1 MEEVVCTKVRD
12 GGKRLVK
19 LKEGEPA
26 GRHVVIVDDLV
37 QSGGTLIECQKL
49 LAKLGALKVSAYV
62 THGVFPGNS
71 WERFTS
77 SGAGGQGFSKFFLTD
92 SCPQTAKAVEGIEPF
107 EILSLS
113 RPIAEA
119 LHV

>member
-1 MEEVVCTKVRD
+1 MVCTKVREGD
-12 GGKRLVK
+12 KRLVK

-26 GRHVVIVDDLV
+26 GRHVIIVDDLV

-49 LAKLGALKVSAYV
+49 LSRLGAVKVSAYV

-71 WERFTS
+71 WKKFC
-77 SGAGGQGFSKFFLTD
+77 SGGGGQGFYNFFLTD
-92 SCPQTAKAVEGIEPF
+92 SCPGTAEAVSGTEPF

>member
-1 MEEVVCTKVRD
+1 MCTKVRD
-12 GGKRLVK
+12 GSKRQVK

-26 GRHVVIVDDLV
+26 GRHVVVVDDLV

-49 LAKLGALKVSAYV
+49 LARLGAVKVSAYV
-62 THGVFPGNS
+62 THGVFPGES
-71 WERFTS
+71 WKRFTQQRRR
-77 SGAGGQGFSKFFLTD
+77 GRTGLHQILPHRLVPADGEGGGGHR
-92 SCPQTAKAVEGIEPF
+92 AF